1 MGGKKIFLSDEVYK
15 MAGGHPPF
23 LSQKNSIRHTRPL
36 CEKRRT
42 QEVDHDNLQQIVSI
56 FLPKVSYACL
66 YIQHLSVQTEVAKT
80 KEAKETISAIP
91 TSIAS
96 SYH

>member
-1 MGGKKIFLSDEVYK
+1 MCGKKIFFIDKVYK

-23 LSQKNSIRHTRPL
+23 LSQKNSIRQTRPL
-36 CEKRRT
+36 CEKRT
-42 QEVDHDNLQQIVSI
+42 QEVDHGNLQQIVSI